1 MDNIHANWQDTPE
14 VAMALELSEP
24 GQPYSCSTWGS
35 NFDNSEPLIVHGGSP
50 YYHWWG
56 MFENMYVPAHAF
68 IDHNMKVYYKTNT
81 LGSYTANNKI
91 EEMLVDCG
99 ECYIDDA
106 LIEDG
111 GTSSQSYQGF
121 CCEEFGGTYYDDG
134 DWNEFYCEGSDAT
147 WVRYCGNPDGD
158 NDGFNSDIDNC
169 PNDYNPS
176 QSDEDND
183 GLGDECDD
191 CNNMSGDLNDDM
203 TVDILDLVSVVNV
216 ILSGGANGTECEL
229 ADADMDSNGTVN
241 ILDVIQI
248 INIVLGSARETVN
261 GTALVSYDIIGNN
274 DLLLK
279 FSSDVSIT
287 GLELAFVSDYL
298 LNIEDDNTNLY
309 TATALDNDIQRYVAF
324 SMENISFSDNSIEIT
339 IRDGALLDIEDIHM
353 IISSSQGT
361 QVPVVW
367 DVAEIRTF
375 ELSQLQP
382 NPFNPTTQ
390 VQYDVYKSGKMQ
402 LAVYNK
408 LGQKITTLHEGFIGE
423 GSHMFTWNAG
433 GLSSGIYYVTMI
445 MDGHAQTMKAVLV
458 K

>member
-1 MDNIHANWQDTPE
+1 MDNIHANWHDTPE

-24 GQPYSCSTWGS
+24 GQPYSCSTWG
-35 NFDNSEPLIVHGGSP
+35 NQFDQSEPLIVHGGSP
-50 YYHWWG
+50 YYDWWG
-56 MFENMYVPAHAF
+56 MFETMYVPAHAF
-68 IDHNMKVYYKTNT
+68 IDHNMTVYYKTNT
-81 LGSYTANNKI
+81 LGSYTANQKI
-91 EEMLVDCG
+91 EEMLEDCG
-99 ECYIDDA
+99 ECYIDDV

-111 GTSSQSYQGF
+111 GSSSQSYQGF

-134 DWNEFYCEGSDAT
+134 DWDEFYCEGSDAT
-147 WVRYCGNPDGD
+147 WIRYCGNPDGD
-158 NDGFNSDIDNC
+158 NDGFTSDNDNC

-176 QSDEDND
+176 QSDSDND
-183 GLGDECDD
+183 GIGDECDD
-191 CNNMSGDLNDDM
+191 CSNMSGDLNDDM
-203 TVDILDLVSVVNV
+203 TINILDIVSVVNL
-216 ILSGGANGTECEL
+216 ILSGGSNGTECEL
-229 ADADMDSNGTVN
+229 TDADMDSNGAVN

-248 INIVLGSARETVN
+248 INIVLGSARETVD
-261 GTALVSYDIIGNN
+261 GTVLVSYDITGN

-279 FSSDVSIT
+279 LSSDVSIT
-287 GLELAFVSDYL
+287 GLELAFASDYL

-339 IRDGALLDIEDIHM
+339 LRDGSLLDIEDIHM
-353 IISSSQGT
+353 IVSSSQGT

-367 DVAEIRTF
+367 DVAEIKSF

-390 VQYDVYKSGKMQ
+390 VLYDVHKSGNMQ
-402 LAVYNK
+402 LAVYNI
-408 LGQKITTLHEGFIGE
+408 LGQKIATLHEGFIGE
-423 GSHMFTWNAG
+423 GSHMFTWDAG